1 MKQFLLG
8 LLALCSLTAAAQTP
22 LNLRQC
28 IDRANERNLQ
38 VRQALLNCRQKEVNV
53 SSA

>member
-1 MKQFLLG
+1 MKQFVLG
-8 LLALCSLTAAAQTP
+8 LLALCSLTTAAQTP

-38 VRQALLNCRQKEVNV
+38 VRQALLNCRQHRKQHL
-53 SSA
+53 